1 MTNKLAV
8 ILSLVLLLP
17 VKVNALDS
25 VGNIAGNFPCYD
37 FMQLKEKLSKEHE
50 ELPFVSGMGV
60 TTLLNMQEGIFEM
73 AEHGLY
79 LFVNPKTY
87 EYTLMFKM
95 DVGENGAGCIVSTG
109 KNLGPVIQDEG
120 I

>member
-1 MTNKLAV
+1 MMNKLVA
-8 ILSLVLLLP
+8 ILSLALLVP
-17 VKVNALDS
+17 VNANALEP

-37 FMQLKEKLSKEHE
+37 FMELKEKLSEEHE
-50 ELPFVSGMGV
+50 ELPFVSALGV

-79 LFVNPKTY
+79 LFVNPKKY
-87 EYTLMFKM
+87 EYTLVFKM
-95 DVGENGAGCIVSTG
+95 NTGGQGTGCVVSSG
-109 KNLGPVIQDEG
+109 KSLGPVIEDA

>member
-8 ILSLVLLLP
+8 IFSLVLLLP

-37 FMQLKEKLSKEHE
+37 FMQLKERLSKEHE

-60 TTLLNMQEGIFEM
+60 TTLLNMQEGNFEL

-87 EYTLMFKM
+87 DYTLVFKM
-95 DVGENGAGCIVSTG
+95 NTGETGTGCVVSSG
-109 KNLGPVIQDEG
+109 KNIGPVITDA